1 MRVSHMIHAD
11 FDDPNL
17 VSAGGLVPTMA
28 LAQRAGLSQLA
39 AEHLT
44 VAGSAGAN
52 AHVKVPALVAGMV
65 AGADS
70 IEDMDLLR
78 HGAMDRLFV
87 GLRAPTTLGTHLRAY
102 TFGHVRQLDAIA
114 SRLLAGLADHAP
126 ILLGGDQVAYLD
138 IDDTIRRTY
147 GYHKQGAAY
156 GYNKTKGLNALI
168 ATICTP
174 LAAPVITAIRLRRG
188 NVASSHGAPHLIGEG
203 LATARRAG
211 ASGSI
216 TVRADSANYNHDVVA
231 AARAGDAHFS
241 ITARMDPAITAA
253 ISRIP
258 EEAWVGIKYPQA
270 IWEESE
276 QRWISDAEVAET
288 PYVAFTSRRKA
299 EHVECRLVVRR
310 VKRLQPNS
318 PDGSTQEELLPA
330 WRYHAFITNSTLSTI
345 EADQRHREHAIIEQV
360 IAELKDGPLA
370 HLPSGSYAAN
380 AAWAALA
387 TTAFNIARA
396 AAAAAAMS
404 TARWATLRR
413 CIISV
418 PARIA
423 SRARHLVLHL
433 PEQWPWQNAW
443 TSLWETATGP
453 PVPAVS

>member
-288 PYVAFTSRRKA
+288 TYTAFTSRKKA
-299 EHVECRLVVRR
+299 EHITARLIVRR
-310 VKRLQPNS
+310 VKRLNPKSVPQSQGQMFTVYRHHAVFTDS
-318 PDGSTQEELLPA
+318 PLAMLA
-330 WRYHAFITNSTLSTI
+330 A
-345 EADQRHREHAIIEQV
+345 EASHRAHAIVEQV
-360 IAELKDGPLA
+360 IDDLKAGPLA
-370 HLPSGSYAAN
+370 HAPSGVFTAN
-380 AAWAALA
+380 AAWTVLAAI
-387 TTAFNIARA
+387 AFNLTRTAATLAGAHHARARA
-396 AAAAAAMS
+396 ATIRAQ
-404 TARWATLRR
+404 L
-413 CIISV
+413 INV
-418 PARIA
+418 PARVA
-423 SRARHLVLHL
+423 NRARRLWLHL
-433 PEQWPWQNAW
+433 PTNWPWQIP
-443 TSLWETATGP
+443 WENLFHRLYP
-453 PVPAVS
+453 PGAVRT

>member
-1 MRVSHMIHAD
+1 M
-11 FDDPNL
+11 
-17 VSAGGLVPTMA
+17 
-28 LAQRAGLSQLA
+28 
-39 AEHLT
+39 
-44 VAGSAGAN
+44 
-52 AHVKVPALVAGMV
+52 
-65 AGADS
+65 
-70 IEDMDLLR
+70 
-78 HGAMDRLFV
+78 
-87 GLRAPTTLGTHLRAY
+87 
-102 TFGHVRQLDAIA
+102 
-114 SRLLAGLADHAP
+114 
-126 ILLGGDQVAYLD
+126 
-138 IDDTIRRTY
+138 
-147 GYHKQGAAY
+147 
-156 GYNKTKGLNALI
+156 
-168 ATICTP
+168 
-174 LAAPVITAIRLRRG
+174 
-188 NVASSHGAPHLIGEG
+188 
-203 LATARRAG
+203 
-211 ASGSI
+211 
-216 TVRADSANYNHDVVA
+216 
-231 AARAGDAHFS
+231 
-241 ITARMDPAITAA
+241 
-253 ISRIP
+253 
-258 EEAWVGIKYPQA
+258 
-270 IWEESE
+270 
-276 QRWISDAEVAET
+276 
-288 PYVAFTSRRKA
+288 AFTSRRKA